1 MIIEFTVSIN
11 IDPED
16 SDELSDEQFKLMDKL
31 GNDFEE
37 VVGKNNYELNE
48 CVWEEQ

>member
-1 MIIEFTVSIN
+1 MLIEFTVGI
-11 IDPED
+11 IVTPED
-16 SDELSDEQFKLMDKL
+16 GDELSEEQFKLMDKL